1 MTKLAKNYTQS
12 KEKKMTNI
20 PTNKGRSYIR
30 IELSPKQ
37 KELIGVLAE
46 LEGSTSGDLLN
57 RVVERFIDSN
67 LQLIEDYRNSLDVLK
82 QKSRQRLTMKF

>member
-1 MTKLAKNYTQS
+1 MKQAKSFTQF

-20 PTNKGRSYIR
+20 PSNKGKSYIR
-30 IELSPKQ
+30 IEMSPKQ

-46 LEGSTSGDLLN
+46 LEDSTSQDLLN

-67 LQLIEDYRNSLDVLK
+67 LGLIDDYRNGLDDLK
-82 QKSRQRLTMKF
+82 QNSRRRLTMKI

>member
-1 MTKLAKNYTQS
+1 
-12 KEKKMTNI
+12 MTNI

-46 LEGSTSGDLLN
+46 LEGSTSQDLLN

-67 LQLIEDYRNSLDVLK
+67 LRLIDDYRNSLDDLK
-82 QKSRQRLTMKF
+82 QRSRLRLTMKV

>member
-1 MTKLAKNYTQS
+1 
-12 KEKKMTNI
+12 MTNI

>member
-1 MTKLAKNYTQS
+1 
-12 KEKKMTNI
+12 MTNI
-20 PTNKGRSYIR
+20 PLNKGRSYIR
-30 IELSPKQ
+30 IEISPKQ

-67 LQLIEDYRNSLDVLK
+67 LGLIDDYRNSLDDLK
-82 QKSRQRLTMKF
+82 QKSRRRMTMKI

>member
-1 MTKLAKNYTQS
+1 
-12 KEKKMTNI
+12 MTNI

-57 RVVERFIDSN
+57 RIVERFIDNN
-67 LQLIEDYRNSLDVLK
+67 LRLIDDYRNSLDDLK
-82 QKSRQRLTMKF
+82 QRSRLRLTMKV